1 VEVVFP
7 YPPNILHQVREP
19 LRRIFYDPVEQLMAL
34 VTQYDQIEGTLVTV
48 VFITV
53 VVYIQAN
60 VALSA
65 SLAAVHGPRQRSS
78 PSYLPLGLHLVLREG
93 HLPQLRTPRLP
104 GKPSQSLLLA
114 MEFKAEVGAGV
125 AQQGNVPWV
134 SGPGAREGTR
144 RTSQAH
150 EVSPVADVQ

>member
-48 VFITV
+48 VLITV
-53 VVYIQAN
+53 VVYIQAHI
-60 VALSA
+60 AFSA
-65 SLAAVHGPRQRSS
+65 DLTAVPSPRQRSG
-78 PSYLPLGLHLVLREG
+78 PSCLPLGLRAVLHEG
-93 HLPQLRTPRLP
+93 HIPQLRTPRLP

-114 MEFKAEVGAGV
+114 MELESEVGAGV
-125 AQQGNVPWV
+125 AQQGRVPWV